1 MLIYFMVI
9 WKILRTSGVFN
20 DIWYIL
26 CSFGSFFPVFGNKD
40 NKKSGNP
47 GREQLPTKQMIMEL
61 ARV

>member
-1 MLIYFMVI
+1 
-9 WKILRTSGVFN
+9 
-20 DIWYIL
+20 L